1 MDVVNE
7 NAVMEEKTVTLPFPK
22 EDYDAKGNLKKVR
35 KRVLKKLLKYEFKA
49 LLRSVLFS
57 AVALVAVAVYL
68 FAFGFLIDFSD
79 NSGSAKFVLWIL
91 TFVIFVYG
99 LLFML
104 IFPLIISIRRYS
116 RNLFSSEGY
125 LTLSIPAS
133 PEEHIL
139 AKRISQY
146 VVLLGSIVVAALSL
160 FLALFPLL
168 RDLGPSTQ
176 PQPPLQ
182 GAALVNEIFMGVYS
196 FLDFFI
202 APLFIICLFC
212 FFKCWR
218 HRGLRP
224 WMIVLMVVGL
234 FLTVTY
240 GAALI
245 ATLVE
250 EGVMKITQTLRTVMS
265 WVWLLLECGGI
276 YLTWRYEVG
285 TLKNKI
291 NLK

>member
-7 NAVMEEKTVTLPFPK
+7 NAVVEEKTVALPFPK
-22 EDYDAKGNLKKVR
+22 EDYDAKGNLKRVR
-35 KRVLKKLLKYEFKA
+35 PRVLKKLLKYEFKA
-49 LLRSVLFS
+49 LLKPILFS
-57 AVALVAVAVYL
+57 AVAIVAVATYL
-68 FAFGFLIDFSD
+68 FAFGFLVDFS
-79 NSGSAKFVLWIL
+79 NSNGSAKYVLWIL
-91 TFVIFVYG
+91 TMVIFVYG

-104 IFPLIISIRRYS
+104 VFPLIVCIRRYS

-139 AKRISQY
+139 AKRIAQY
-146 VVLLGSIVVAALSL
+146 VVLLGSILVVILS
-160 FLALFPLL
+160 FILAFFPIIL
-168 RDLGPSTQ
+168 DSSPTVE
-176 PQPPLQ
+176 PDIPLQ
-182 GAALVNEIFMGVYS
+182 GAALVNEIFKGVYS
-196 FLDFFI
+196 FLEFFI
-202 APLFIICLFC
+202 APLFVLCLFC

-224 WMIVLMVVGL
+224 WMIVLMVVGF

-240 GAALI
+240 GAALV

-250 EGVMKITQTLRTVMS
+250 ENAIKITQTVRTVAS
-265 WVWLLLECGGI
+265 WVWLLVECGGI

>member
-7 NAVMEEKTVTLPFPK
+7 NAVVEEKTVALPFPK
-22 EDYDAKGNLKKVR
+22 EDYDEKGNLKRVR
-35 KRVLKKLLKYEFKA
+35 PRVLKKLLKYEFKA
-49 LLRSVLFS
+49 LLKPILFS
-57 AVALVAVAVYL
+57 AVAIVAVATYL
-68 FAFGFLIDFSD
+68 FAFGFLIDFSES
-79 NSGSAKFVLWIL
+79 SGSAKYVLWIL
-91 TFVIFVYG
+91 TMVIFVYG

-104 IFPLIISIRRYS
+104 VFPLIVCIRRYS

-139 AKRISQY
+139 AKRIAQY
-146 VVLLGSIVVAALSL
+146 VVLLGTIIVAVLSL
-160 FLALFPLL
+160 VLALFPLL
-168 RDLGPSTQ
+168 RDFGPSTQ

-202 APLFIICLFC
+202 APLFILCLFC

-250 EGVMKITQTLRTVMS
+250 EHVIKITQTVRTVVS

-276 YLTWRYEVG
+276 YLIWRYEVG